1 MARNHSKNRWIPQ
14 EVEGVEIVDISEDGR
29 GIGKKEGEVYF
40 VRGGVPGEKLTLE
53 VYGKKKSVKEA
64 SIARIEVP
72 SPLRVTPFCQHFGE
86 CGGCKWQ
93 HMSYLG
99 QLEFK
104 EKQVRDALERI
115 GKIDP
120 ALLSNVWKSIFPSSE
135 TQYYR
140 NKLEFTFTHRRW
152 KSIHEMGETRA
163 DTLEAFSPGLG
174 FHVPGS
180 FDKIL
185 DIEHCYLQKEPSNTI
200 RNQVKEFCIQE
211 SIPFFE
217 LRSQAGLM
225 RNLLIRTSNTDET
238 MVIIVFA
245 YEERSMIS
253 KVMNFVHDSNP
264 ALTSLQYIINSKKN
278 DTLLDQE
285 VILYKGIDFI
295 REKMGD
301 LVFRI
306 SAKSFY
312 QTNSLQAYKL
322 YEMAS
327 IMAGFKGHELV
338 YDLYT
343 GTGTIANFIASKV
356 KKVIGLEYVEDAI
369 KDAEKNAILNGNVN
383 ISFFTGD
390 IKDLLSVDFTTKNG
404 IPEVIITD
412 PPRAGMHPDVVEA
425 ILKIA
430 APKLVYISCNPSTQA
445 RDIVRLSEIYDLI
458 TVQPVDMFP
467 QTQHVENIILLQL
480 RANSSQSP

>member
-1 MARNHSKNRWIPQ
+1 MARNHSKNRFIPQ

-72 SPLRVTPFCQHFGE
+72 SPLRVTPFCRHFGE

-120 ALLSNVWKSIFPSSE
+120 AQLSNVWKSIFPSSE

-152 KSIHEMGETRA
+152 KSIHEMEETRA

-185 DIEHCYLQKEPSNTI
+185 DIEHCYLQKEPSNSI

-253 KVMNFVHDSNP
+253 KVMNFV
-264 ALTSLQYIINSKKN
+264 
-278 DTLLDQE
+278 
-285 VILYKGIDFI
+285 
-295 REKMGD
+295 
-301 LVFRI
+301 
-306 SAKSFY
+306 
-312 QTNSLQAYKL
+312 
-322 YEMAS
+322 
-327 IMAGFKGHELV
+327 
-338 YDLYT
+338 
-343 GTGTIANFIASKV
+343 
-356 KKVIGLEYVEDAI
+356 
-369 KDAEKNAILNGNVN
+369 
-383 ISFFTGD
+383 
-390 IKDLLSVDFTTKNG
+390 
-404 IPEVIITD
+404 
-412 PPRAGMHPDVVEA
+412 
-425 ILKIA
+425 
-430 APKLVYISCNPSTQA
+430 
-445 RDIVRLSEIYDLI
+445 
-458 TVQPVDMFP
+458 
-467 QTQHVENIILLQL
+467 
-480 RANSSQSP
+480 